1 MVQLFFGGSFE
12 FLLEGPERVGN
23 GKKKGKERKKVGML
37 EERGRGRRET
47 DQIPSRETSH
57 LPICVVELSVEE
69 WTAPSRMPTLLPL
82 GESVNINTS
91 YIYI

>member
-37 EERGRGRRET
+37 EERGRGRREKG
-47 DQIPSRETSH
+47 
-57 LPICVVELSVEE
+57 
-69 WTAPSRMPTLLPL
+69 LL
-82 GESVNINTS
+82 
-91 YIYI
+91 